1 MLVGL
6 PRCFGRPELCRAYL
20 LSSGE
25 FLNYIE
31 DRRNKESAD
40 EGLCHHATDHGRTDN
55 LARDGARSGCCPEWH
70 APDNEGERDR
80 KSTRLN
86 SSHLGISY
94 AVFCLKKKKQE

>member
-40 EGLCHHATDHGRTDN
+40 EGLRHHATDHGRTDN

-70 APDNEGERDR
+70 APDNEGERGHHEGPGPKPR
-80 KSTRLN
+80 YVQRSEVR
-86 SSHLGISY
+86 
-94 AVFCLKKKKQE
+94 AVREM